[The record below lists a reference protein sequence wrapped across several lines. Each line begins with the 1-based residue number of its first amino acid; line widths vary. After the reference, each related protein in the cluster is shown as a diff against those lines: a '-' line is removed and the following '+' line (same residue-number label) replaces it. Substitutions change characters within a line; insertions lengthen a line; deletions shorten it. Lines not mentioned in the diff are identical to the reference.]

1 VSGRKG
7 RCGGKSRRQA
17 KNRGISVHPGNFGVL
32 SDAEASVDRQMAAGR
47 YDLKLGIWVMNSM
60 GPLPVVRSL
69 EVVVVGDVADCDLG
83 EAAVLDLLDLVL
95 GDLLLVVLQAKR
107 AEAEEGDLEQA
118 YEPQCLPQSARL
130 DGGVVE
136 APHFLA
142 IVPLIEKLEVVEVL
156 HNCAGGGKA
165 GQASK
170 YGRT

>member
-1 VSGRKG
+1 
-7 RCGGKSRRQA
+7 
-17 KNRGISVHPGNFGVL
+17 
-32 SDAEASVDRQMAAGR
+32 
-47 YDLKLGIWVMNSM
+47 M

-69 EVVVVGDVADCDLG
+69 EVVVGDVADCDLG

-95 GDLLLVVLQAKR
+95 GDLLLVVLQAEL
-107 AEAEEGDLEQA
+107 AEAEVASAVDGALGELEEEGDLEQA
-118 YEPQCLPQSARL
+118 YEPQRLPQRARL

-156 HNCAGGGKA
+156 LHNCAGGGKA